1 MHGLMCCEKL
11 LHPLMLLLKNIQV
24 CSALLTKKSI
34 IFFNGLV
41 SCTALVK
48 ASCLFP
54 RDGVALEAIEEGQIL
69 ATWQGRPSCS
79 SAENPVRKEGALWY
93 RVKGGNYSALSPL
106 SGSFGREG
114 CTRGGCG
121 HRGGRRSSCLE
132 RKRNSHVGPSRASQA
147 SSSCSCTRSTVS
159 TACSSLPQRIH
170 SPPPMRMKPS
180 SNPLFFHADVLTQRF
195 GANPSES
202 GEQVNPLLFSCLRD
216 VRQTLS
222 TTLPLFET
230 LSNPVLTCS
239 PCNLRAGNWFSRPDD
254 HCFHP

>member
-1 MHGLMCCEKL
+1 MHGLMYCEKL
-11 LHPLMLLLKNIQV
+11 LHPLMLLLENIQV

-34 IFFNGLV
+34 IFLMG
-41 SCTALVK
+41 SCPALLSSKRRVHFRAMVLRWK
-48 ASCLFP
+48 L
-54 RDGVALEAIEEGQIL
+54 LEEGQIL
-69 ATWQGRPSCS
+69 ATWQGWPSCS
-79 SAENPVRKEGALWY
+79 SAENPVRKEEALWC

-159 TACSSLPQRIH
+159 TARSSLPQRIH
-170 SPPPMRMKPS
+170 SPPPVRMKPS
-180 SNPLFFHADVLTQRF
+180 SNPLFFHADVLTQRY